1 MAKEKKVGTL
11 KPGNPFRDWL
21 VDVLGERA
29 PDKKCRVEVYKI
41 IPSSHTVCRYELQN
55 QGLSV
60 VGKFYGEPTGWKRN
74 YDPIQAMYK
83 EYETLKK
90 VENIID
96 IPRPLAIRKSF
107 HCVLLTEYIQG
118 KSLYEYMR
126 QDYGL
131 YDRLISIAQVLRKL
145 HHQTK
150 SDYKIEREFASYH
163 KVLNQIG
170 LDMSSRRTFDRLLGD
185 WWYSQR
191 LARPYGCRVH
201 HDANP
206 TNYLFDQGKVY
217 ALDFESSRENANFV
231 HDLGIVAAELK
242 HYFAV
247 HRGDASR
254 AEPYIGHFLWHYSR
268 SESEFYAITRI
279 LPFFMSLGML
289 RIARLGISPDVR
301 AKILQEAR
309 ACLEG
314 GLKMA

>member
-29 PDKKCRVEVYKI
+29 SDKKCRVEVYKI

-55 QGLSV
+55 LGLSV
-60 VGKFYGEPTGWKRN
+60 IGKFYAEPTGWKRN
-74 YDPIQAMYK
+74 YDPVQAMYR

-107 HCVLLTEYIQG
+107 HCVLLTEYVQG
-118 KSLYEYMR
+118 RSLYEYMR

-131 YDRLISIAQVLRKL
+131 YDRLISIAHVLRKL
-145 HHQTK
+145 HDQTK

-217 ALDFESSRENANFV
+217 VLGLREFTGECQLCARPGDCGSRAKALFCRSSRRC
-231 HDLGIVAAELK
+231 K
-242 HYFAV
+242 Q
-247 HRGDASR
+247 SR
-254 AEPYIGHFLWHYSR
+254 TLYR
-268 SESEFYAITRI
+268 SFYLALQPQRIRI
-279 LPFFMSLGML
+279 LCHHSRPAVLYEPGN
-289 RIARLGISPDVR
+289 AENCK
-301 AKILQEAR
+301 A
-309 ACLEG
+309 
-314 GLKMA
+314 